1 MKFFFLALFFLTG
14 ILHLVFLRQKKYAA
28 ADCTKPVLMPLL
40 AFYVASLSLPL
51 SKSIHVIAPLFFA
64 WAGDVLLLRKTKPRI
79 GFGALAF
86 FVSNILWASFHF
98 ENFTQIGIAH
108 YVFLLEII
116 FLYTIQKR
124 IAKNHKRS
132 AWLFFVYFASLAF
145 TDSLAFANFF
155 HAKNI
160 SAILF
165 LLASVSF
172 IASDSLLAHSYIQ
185 KKFRNSRFIVM
196 LLYLTAQFLFTAST
210 VLF

>member
-1 MKFFFLALFFLTG
+1 MKIIFLIAFAFVSIAHLIFLS
-14 ILHLVFLRQKKYAA
+14 QKKYNV
-28 ADCTKPVLMPLL
+28 ADYTKGLLMPLL
-40 AFYVASLSLPL
+40 AFYVASLSLPTI
-51 SKSIHVIAPLFFA
+51 KNIHIIATLFFA
-64 WAGDVLLLRKTKPRI
+64 WAGDVLLLRKTKLRI

-116 FLYTIQKR
+116 FLYTIQKH

-145 TDSLAFANFF
+145 TNSLAFANFF
-155 HAKNI
+155 HTKNI

-165 LLASVSF
+165 LLASISF
-172 IASDSLLAHSYIQ
+172 ITSDALLTHSYLQ
-185 KKFRNSRFIVM
+185 KQFQRSRCIVM
-196 LLYLTAQFLFTAST
+196 LFYLLAQFLFTWS
-210 VLF
+210 VMGK